1 MDEYNHRGFVS
12 PRFRTNR
19 HDLSLDQSFLT
30 PPRKEGSP
38 QPRTKLGFFLLE
50 NDLTL
55 FRTNATQASGP
66 SFILKIFEM
75 SRQQGFFSRKSNGMQ
90 GHSYSSGE
98 HRAPESGY
106 SNAGQSTRYGSDP
119 YEQTTHTAHASRRPP
134 PEPFFLRNHSNV
146 RRNPP
151 LMVQQNIFIVNQ
163 YQEGA
168 SSSGIVRREQTVAER
183 IGMPPHLCDEN
194 GVWTRRDTSPRRE
207 QQPSPNPSIHQ
218 QERRMS
224 SCDFDSTANQ
234 NSGPIPVIREVRP
247 DWVGQDARRG
257 ARGGPYHDDNSPEV
271 WEPDSDHGESHHS
284 DGPII
289 THLSPSRAGS
299 RAPSSTGHSDVSR
312 GRQPRQTHKGH

>member
-106 SNAGQSTRYGSDP
+106 SNAGHTNRLHTLRTLPDDP
-119 YEQTTHTAHASRRPP
+119 
-134 PEPFFLRNHSNV
+134 L
-146 RRNPP
+146 
-151 LMVQQNIFIVNQ
+151 
-163 YQEGA
+163 
-168 SSSGIVRREQTVAER
+168 
-183 IGMPPHLCDEN
+183 
-194 GVWTRRDTSPRRE
+194 
-207 QQPSPNPSIHQ
+207 PSP
-218 QERRMS
+218 S
-224 SCDFDSTANQ
+224 SFATTPTYAE
-234 NSGPIPVIREVRP
+234 IR
-247 DWVGQDARRG
+247 
-257 ARGGPYHDDNSPEV
+257 
-271 WEPDSDHGESHHS
+271 
-284 DGPII
+284 
-289 THLSPSRAGS
+289 LSWCSRT
-299 RAPSSTGHSDVSR
+299 SSL
-312 GRQPRQTHKGH
+312 